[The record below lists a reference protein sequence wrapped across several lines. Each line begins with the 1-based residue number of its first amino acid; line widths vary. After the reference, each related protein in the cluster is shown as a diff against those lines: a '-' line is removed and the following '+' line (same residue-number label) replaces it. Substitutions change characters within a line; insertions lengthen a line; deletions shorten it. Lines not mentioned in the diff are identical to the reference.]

1 MSSSYQPFGS
11 ASPLLCQHCGMQ
23 LPLNEVYCLNCG
35 KYNTAQ
41 SNNSA
46 PQPSSDISWGGAPS
60 SPNYGSNSIGA
71 QQWEQPPVRSTQP
84 NPFGEFSTPQLP
96 FGTPSQPFQPQ
107 QPAQTNNFSGTP
119 AQPFYPSSNFAQPPK
134 KQKRPRR
141 RIVRRVLAILLIILL
156 LAAAVIGG
164 IGVYFSNA
172 ILEVVHY
179 TSTYNLTVTGVSA
192 KTVTLQ
198 RNSDTLAPEEFE
210 IEWPNGQAIVGPMI
224 SSNASTVTR
233 QLLQTTGILS
243 PGILT
248 YWNRNVYSGKLK
260 DSLRLMI
267 NEVQVTDPLGKMPA
281 WFVPGKLTTW
291 ALLVHGLGE
300 TREEALRVFQPLAH
314 LGLPLL
320 AISYRNDFGSPA
332 SPDSF
337 DHRGDTEWQDLEA
350 GVKYALSHGAQH
362 LVLYG
367 WSKGGAIVE
376 AFQHHSSYA
385 QYVQALVL
393 DAPILDWRATIAFQA
408 QKRSVPGFIATV
420 AESIASIRS
429 GINFDALDQS
439 NLPQTAIPILLFH
452 GTNDTSTPIEV
463 SDAFARAHPDFV
475 TYERIP
481 YAGHTESWNTNPQ
494 VYDDELTAFLMQKLH
509 LQG

>member
-1 MSSSYQPFGS
+1 MNGYPAAGFDQSQ
-11 ASPLLCQHCGMQ
+11 AQLL
-23 LPLNEVYCLNCG
+23 
-35 KYNTAQ
+35 T
-41 SNNSA
+41 
-46 PQPSSDISWGGAPS
+46 
-60 SPNYGSNSIGA
+60 
-71 QQWEQPPVRSTQP
+71 
-84 NPFGEFSTPQLP
+84 GEFSSGVNNVYSSTGGAKPMA
-96 FGTPSQPFQPQ
+96 GGFQVGSMDGYK
-107 QPAQTNNFSGTP
+107 PAD
-119 AQPFYPSSNFAQPPK
+119 FAQSPK
-134 KQKRPRR
+134 SQKRPQR

-156 LAAAVIGG
+156 LVAAVIGG

-179 TSTYNLTVTGVSA
+179 TPTYTVAVTDVSA

-198 RNSDTLAPEEFE
+198 RNSDTLAPGEFE
-210 IEWPNGQAIVGPMI
+210 IEWPDGQAIVGPRI

-233 QLLQTTGILS
+233 QLLQTTGPLS
-243 PGILT
+243 PGMLT
-248 YWNRNVYSGKLK
+248 YWNRNVYSSKLK

-267 NEVQVTDPLGKMPA
+267 NEVQVPDPLGKMPA
-281 WFVPGKLTTW
+281 WVVPGKLTTW
-291 ALLVHGLGE
+291 VLLVHGLGE

-320 AISYRNDFGSPA
+320 AISYRNDLGSRA
-332 SPDSF
+332 SPDNF
-337 DHRGDTEWQDLEA
+337 DHRGDTEWQDLES
-350 GVKYALSHGAQH
+350 GVKYALSHGAHH

-376 AFQHHSSYA
+376 AFQHRSSYA

-408 QKRSVPGFIATV
+408 QKRSVPEFIATV

-429 GINFDALDQS
+429 GISFDALDQS
-439 NLPQTAIPILLFH
+439 HLPQTDIPILLFH

-481 YAGHTESWNTNPQ
+481 HAGHTESWNTDPQ